1 MEDSPAYLIGTDVQK
16 QIADFEIEFNAPF
29 AYWNRQQ
36 WLKVALILSGME
48 SRSNEKQDI
57 AD

>member
-1 MEDSPAYLIGTDVQK
+1 MEDFPAYLIGTDVQK
-16 QIADFEIEFNAPF
+16 QIADFEIEFDAPVTC
-29 AYWNRQQ
+29 WNRQQ